1 MPFILGL
8 LLVAAVLYVALA
20 AIIIYGIPLTIV
32 LIIGFVSISNR
43 QAELTSSPKAFRLLE
58 ISTNSSGKPWRILP
72 DKIEEEVSTEWLS
85 IAGWIGTGIPTLY
98 ILLSFSQ
105 SAGKPGEI
113 ITLLCALVLGIASG
127 ILLVNSYPAWIK
139 SKIIAGV
146 KKELERG
153 VGGLEKAMEL
163 KSLSK
168 EVDDLYS
175 TFLTTSS
182 SESIEELFFSG
193 LSPSPPVDFG
203 NLIQKAIDDTKRY
216 IHELKIAISALED
229 TKKMFRSVSI
239 AVNRTSLGSLIV
251 EMDDIYSGLHSEQ
264 LNDLVRAR
272 DWKSLEVVTKSFQL
286 DLARIE
292 QLTQQT
298 DSVHSERTIHEPMT
312 YDTALEVLGLGP
324 DDPIDKAKIRYRD
337 LVKQLHPDGKSHLSS
352 DERNRRQERFRRV
365 QLAWEFIRSGDTK

>member
-1 MPFILGL
+1 MPLILGV

-20 AIIIYGIPLTIV
+20 AIIIYGIPLAIV
-32 LIIGFVSISNR
+32 LIIGFVSISIR

-146 KKELERG
+146 NKELERG

-168 EVDDLYS
+168 EVDELYS
-175 TFLTTSS
+175 TFLNTSS
-182 SESIEELFFSG
+182 SESIEESFFSG

-216 IHELKIAISALED
+216 IHELKIAILALED

-298 DSVHSERTIHEPMT
+298 DSVHSERTMHEPMT
-312 YDTALEVLGLGP
+312 YDIALEVLGLGP
-324 DDPIDKAKIRYRD
+324 DDSIDKAKTRYRD

-365 QLAWEFIRSGDTK
+365 QLAWEFIRSGEIK

>member
-1 MPFILGL
+1 MPLILGL

-32 LIIGFVSISNR
+32 LIIGFASISIR

-58 ISTNSSGKPWRILP
+58 ISTNSSGKPWIILP

-113 ITLLCALVLGIASG
+113 ITLLCPLVLGIASG

-168 EVDDLYS
+168 EVDELYS

-182 SESIEELFFSG
+182 SESIEELFF
-193 LSPSPPVDFG
+193 
-203 NLIQKAIDDTKRY
+203 
-216 IHELKIAISALED
+216 
-229 TKKMFRSVSI
+229 FRP
-239 AVNRTSLGSLIV
+239 L
-251 EMDDIYSGLHSEQ
+251 
-264 LNDLVRAR
+264 
-272 DWKSLEVVTKSFQL
+272 F
-286 DLARIE
+286 
-292 QLTQQT
+292 
-298 DSVHSERTIHEPMT
+298 
-312 YDTALEVLGLGP
+312 
-324 DDPIDKAKIRYRD
+324 
-337 LVKQLHPDGKSHLSS
+337 
-352 DERNRRQERFRRV
+352 
-365 QLAWEFIRSGDTK
+365 